1 MHHAMQPQQSQ
12 YKHMQHAR
20 HTEEYA
26 AHRRCQ
32 CNRPIMAERLTKQ
45 VCDGTSRVCQVT
57 YCCPYHAAVPHLAG
71 RWSVR
76 QLCWLHCR
84 QVPAPEHSL
93 SACQP
98 ALAPVLA
105 ADLLQ
110 LSLTPAAQDTGISRL
125 TRPEPSQKAL
135 IWTHMQHGQ
144 RGSIYW
150 QLQQGSKSPD
160 TRVPADSAAQR
171 AQLKARRDL
180 GSAPVQRRPR
190 SAAQTRPAG
199 LRHLCRCAGPPPPS
213 AGHIAWLPGGPE
225 SSCLHA
231 NSCFHCPASG
241 HAGD

>member
-20 HTEEYA
+20 HTEDYA

-110 LSLTPAAQDTGISRL
+110 LSLTPAAQDTGSRL

-135 IWTHMQHGQ
+135 IWAHMQHGQ

-150 QLQQGSKSPD
+150 QVQQGSKSLD

-171 AQLKARRDL
+171 AQPKARRDL